1 MSRNPKYQKLLNSP
15 RWWQVKRVVWLR
27 DEGRCQQCRKDGIA
41 AGVLPDGYVVPG
53 VDCHHIK
60 PVESA
65 KTYQEMEQ
73 LCYNPNN
80 IVLLCVKC
88 HKEAHRQLRS
98 QTRDAHIATEASR
111 AEQWLQRHIAQPTDA
126 EAKPSP
132 PILS

>member
-27 DEGRCQQCRKDGIA
+27 ANGLCEDCKQEGI
-41 AGVLPDGYVVPG
+41 VTPG
-53 VDCHHIK
+53 VDCHHIR

-65 KTYQEMEQ
+65 KTDQEMEQ
-73 LCYNPNN
+73 LCYNPQN
-80 IVLLCVKC
+80 IRLLCIAH

-111 AEQWLQRHIAQPTDA
+111 TEQWLQRHLARPADA